1 MKYLVVDDEPLAR
14 QRIIR
19 LLSSLSDYECCAQ
32 TGRAQEVISLV
43 EHHQPQV
50 VLLDISMPDMDGL
63 EVAKLLSELVNPPKV
78 IFISA
83 HPEYALEAFGV
94 FASGYLVKPVQQS
107 ELHTLLRHLFPP
119 RIKYSVGNHIRW
131 LEVSE
136 VLVARADDK
145 YTQLIFTDAEAVVD
159 MSLKQLLAL
168 YPEHFVQVH
177 RNTLVKRSQMQ
188 SLSYESGCYYVR
200 VNGYSETIPVSRR
213 AAQALK
219 SGQ

>member
-1 MKYLVVDDEPLAR
+1 MKYIVVDDEPLAR
-14 QRIIR
+14 QRIQR

-32 TGRAQEVISLV
+32 TGCAEEVISLV
-43 EHHQPQV
+43 ERHQPKV
-50 VLLDISMPDMDGL
+50 VLLDISMPGMDGL
-63 EVAKLLSELVNPPKV
+63 EVAKLLSEMDSPPKV

-83 HPEYALEAFGV
+83 HPDYALEAFGV

-107 ELHTLLRHLFPP
+107 ELHALLRHLFPP
-119 RIKYSVGNHIRW
+119 RIKYSVGNQTRW

-145 YTQLIFTDAEAVVD
+145 YTQLFFNGGEAVVD
-159 MSLKQLLAL
+159 MSLKQLQVL

-177 RNTLVKRSQMQ
+177 RNTLVKRTQMQ
-188 SLSYESGCYYVR
+188 SLTYDHNGYHVR
-200 VNGYSETIPVSRR
+200 VNGYPEAISVSRR

-219 SGQ
+219 SGY